1 LVLQRQS
8 LHRRLA
14 HCRGC
19 RKATFALLESMSGK
33 FEKMERGLACD
44 LRRILNRWDVDC
56 RSLPPVAWKII
67 AHLTAGLL
75 MPLSKRSVDPR
86 SLRSPEALSFVP
98 FTRCTVM
105 TCRARSRAPDA
116 SQSSL
121 TMKTSPVAASR
132 PPFPCSSMLPC
143 SDREECR
150 RLGCGMR
157 VS

>member
-1 LVLQRQS
+1 MRPQEDFEQVGCGLQ
-8 LHRRLA
+8 
-14 HCRGC
+14 
-19 RKATFALLESMSGK
+19 
-33 FEKMERGLACD
+33 
-44 LRRILNRWDVDC
+44 
-56 RSLPPVAWKII
+56 VA
-67 AHLTAGLL
+67 TAGRLENHRAL
-75 MPLSKRSVDPR
+75 DCWTVEVVMPLSKRSVDPR
-86 SLRSPEALSFVP
+86 SLRSPEDLSFVP